1 MNKKNNKKEG
11 YVLLEA
17 VVILMIVACIC
28 VMLNKVAIN
37 NHSKLEVI
45 YTREDIKT
53 LTLVEE
59 KELLNATEFFNNNL
73 VAMEYVK
80 ENPHKDIRRIRIY
93 RNSWILV
100 KERKSDQ
107 YKSYIELKCEESYTN
122 GVKRI
127 NLVPKFYRT
136 EYM

>member
-1 MNKKNNKKEG
+1 MNKKEG

-59 KELLNATEFFNNNL
+59 KELLNAIEFFNNNL

-107 YKSYIELKCEESYTN
+107 YKSYIELKCEESYIN